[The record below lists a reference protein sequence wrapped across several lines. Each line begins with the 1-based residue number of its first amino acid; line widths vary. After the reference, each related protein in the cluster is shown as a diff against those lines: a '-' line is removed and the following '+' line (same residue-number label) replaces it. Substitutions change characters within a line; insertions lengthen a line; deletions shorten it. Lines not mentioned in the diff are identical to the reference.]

1 MSANAESDVPGTSE
15 IVILR
20 RRGGDGEDGHHGGA
34 WKIAFADFM
43 TAMMAFFLVM
53 WLVNSSDDK
62 TLTQVASYFN
72 PLKLTDRGT
81 GRKGVHDVKGKD
93 EQAEGKETEGDA
105 KEGKKEKAKEKSKAK
120 DNDKESENA
129 SDKKSKADAHQ
140 KKKAGHSSKSSKSK
154 VSEDE
159 LFSDPYGAL
168 EKLALDAREREMP
181 TKLGPGRLGQAR
193 STGGDAFKDPFDLIA
208 GRGPTSQPNI
218 TDEENRGLSP
228 APQGLGGE
236 HRDERVGSGMGEAG
250 ANKPIAKK
258 NAADQPAKVADPEQ
272 EKQDAAAAERA
283 KIDKEVGTLLQ
294 ALPAG
299 GKPRVEI
306 TTVNGGI
313 LISLTD
319 EYDFGM
325 FDVGS
330 AVPNPQLVNVISKLG
345 DLLKTRPGGIVV
357 RGHTDARKYKNG
369 RFDNWQLSS
378 ARAQMAAYMLIRG
391 GIDQNRLEHVEG
403 YADRQLRVP
412 AEPNAAQNRRIE
424 ILLKNS

>member
-81 GRKGVHDVKGKD
+81 GRKGVHDVKGKE
-93 EQAEGKETEGDA
+93 EQGDGKEAEGDA
-105 KEGKKEKAKEKSKAK
+105 KEGKKEKAQEKEKEKSK
-120 DNDKESENA
+120 DK
-129 SDKKSKADAHQ
+129 DKKSKAEAHE

-168 EKLALDAREREMP
+168 DKLALDAHEREVP
-181 TKLGPGRLGQAR
+181 TKLGPGRLGQAK
-193 STGGDAFKDPFDLIA
+193 STGGDAFKDPFDLII

-218 TDEENRGLSP
+218 TDEENRGLSA

-236 HRDERVGSGMGEAG
+236 HRDERVGPGMGG
-250 ANKPIAKK
+250 GGTGKPVAKK
-258 NAADQPAKVADPEQ
+258 SAADQPVKVADPEQ
-272 EKQDAAAAERA
+272 EKRDAAAAERA
-283 KIDKEVGTLLQ
+283 KIDKEVGRLLQ

-299 GKPRVEI
+299 SKPRVEI
-306 TTVNGGI
+306 TTANGGI

-325 FDVGS
+325 FNVGS
-330 AVPNPQLVNVISKLG
+330 AVPNPQLVTVISKLG
-345 DLLKTRPGGIVV
+345 DLLKAKPGGIVV

-378 ARAQMAAYMLIRG
+378 SRAQMAAYMLIRG
-391 GIDQNRLEHVEG
+391 GVDQSRLEHVEG

-412 AEPNAAQNRRIE
+412 TEPNAAQNRRIE